1 MMAKLILIVLSTS
14 QPLLLLLPLSA
25 AQLQRFLGAEEVSQL
40 SEIKLIS
47 SVLVP
52 PHIPVAK

>member
-1 MMAKLILIVLSTS
+1 MAKLILIVLSTS

-25 AQLQRFLGAEEVSQL
+25 ARLQRFLGAEEVSQL

>member
-1 MMAKLILIVLSTS
+1 MAKLILIVLSTS
-14 QPLLLLLPLSA
+14 QPLLLPLSA